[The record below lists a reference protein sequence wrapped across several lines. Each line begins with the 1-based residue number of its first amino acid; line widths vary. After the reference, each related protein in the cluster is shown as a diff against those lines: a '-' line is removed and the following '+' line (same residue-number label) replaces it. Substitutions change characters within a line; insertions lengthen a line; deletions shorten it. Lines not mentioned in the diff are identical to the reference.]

1 MKEYAMN
8 ENSST
13 TSSVILALVS
23 GAVLGAGL
31 ALLYAPQSGRK
42 TRRALQD
49 LGEEASDYARDVL
62 GRAERGV
69 KEAARTGQ
77 AWAQKG
83 KDFIDDKGRQAGA
96 AAAEGAKSGY

>member
-1 MKEYAMN
+1 MN

-13 TSSVILALVS
+13 SSVVLALVS

-49 LGEEASDYARDVL
+49 LGEEAGDYAKDVF
-62 GRAERGV
+62 GKAERGV
-69 KEAARTGQ
+69 KDAVKKGES
-77 AWAQKG
+77 WAQKG
-83 KDFIDDKGRQAGA
+83 KDFIDDKTRQAGA
-96 AAAEGAKSGY
+96 AAESAKSSY

>member
-1 MKEYAMN
+1 MMN
-8 ENSST
+8 ENSSS

-49 LGEEASDYARDVL
+49 LGEEAGDYANEIL
-62 GRAERGV
+62 GKAKKGAKDLANKGE
-69 KEAARTGQ
+69 E
-77 AWAQKG
+77 WAQRG
-83 KDFIDDKGRQAGA
+83 QDFVEEKKRQVSSAV
-96 AAAEGAKSGY
+96 EGAKGAY